1 ATFADA
7 CMAAASAANNNPQRI
22 ATLVGQLVD
31 PSEEVRTIARNDL
44 AATGQ
49 IGVNATLEALAR
61 ETAPDRRAA
70 LIVAVEFMSPFA
82 DGPLLAMLETSDQ
95 QLRAD
100 VASLLQ
106 HFRVPQSAPL
116 LAPDADAAQKSLAA
130 AIAEYQRG

>member
-1 ATFADA
+1 MLRIARTKDLGPEAATFADA

-22 ATLVGQLVD
+22 ATLVGQLTD

-70 LIVAVEFMSPFA
+70 LIVAIEFMSPLA
-82 DGPLLAMLETSDQ
+82 DGPVLEIV
-95 QLRAD
+95 RN
-100 VASLLQ
+100 V
-106 HFRVPQSAPL
+106 
-116 LAPDADAAQKSLAA
+116 LAA
-130 AIAEYQRG
+130 LNGVSGEKRFGPKRRGRKLG